1 LQLHSVLNMPS
12 TTTAAWKLANEA
24 GLTIVTS
31 LNTARLDMLAMQ
43 CGSWPGHL
51 VAVLY
56 VPLLPEGEGQQQPT
70 QLTPAQEELLH
81 SATAQAT
88 ELIDRCVFTLVSK
101 LRRMGQHSII

>member
-1 LQLHSVLNMPS
+1 MPS

-51 VAVLY
+51 VAAVY
-56 VPLLPEGEGQQQPT
+56 VPLLPEGEGQEQPA
-70 QLTPAQEELLH
+70 QLTPAQEELLGKAH
-81 SATAQAT
+81 KHVSQ
-88 ELIDRCVFTLVSK
+88 LIKR
-101 LRRMGQHSII
+101 